1 MSAAPRAMP
10 TTGPATTPAI
20 QLLSLDDDSA
30 AGVCPVGSD
39 TPELELELKL
49 ERAAL
54 ARVVARLVD
63 DETADTEPTKSS
75 A

>member
-39 TPELELELKL
+39 TLELKL